1 MISRRTFLL
10 GAYGSLCGGLSLGG
24 YCHFVEPRWVEINK
38 VTIPVKGLPK
48 RFRGMTIAQLSDIHH
63 CKYVPREF
71 VRSCVRMVN
80 GLSPDIVVL
89 TGDYVHVSPLFLP
102 SVTEELA
109 ALRAKEGIFAIMGNH
124 DLKDD
129 TFDALS
135 RKGIHVLMNAHVPLY
150 RRKEYLFIA
159 GVDDLLRGRIDLGA
173 TLKGMD
179 DKPSILLSHNPDV
192 IEMVQHTNV
201 DFLIAGHTHGGQVSV
216 PFIGPPFTC
225 SKFGSRYA
233 AGLFHEGNT
242 LMYVNR
248 GVGIT
253 GLPIRFFAR
262 PEITLFTLVNRKQRD
277 V

>member
-10 GAYGSLCGGLSLGG
+10 GAYGSLWGGLSLGG
-24 YCHFVEPRWVEINK
+24 YCHFIEPRWVKINK

-63 CKYVPREF
+63 CKYVPGEF

-80 GLSPDIVVL
+80 GLSPDIIVL
-89 TGDYVHVSPLFLP
+89 TGDYVHDSPVFLP

-124 DLKDD
+124 DSRDD
-129 TFDALS
+129 TFYALS
-135 RKGIHVLMNAHVPLY
+135 RKGIHVLINAHVPLY
-150 RRKEYLFIA
+150 RRKDYLFIA
-159 GVDDLLRGRIDLGA
+159 GVDDLLRGRVDLGA

-179 DKPSILLSHNPDV
+179 DKPRILLSHNPDV
-192 IEMVQHTNV
+192 IEMVQHTHV
-201 DFLIAGHTHGGQVSV
+201 DFLIAGHTHGGQVSL

-248 GVGIT
+248 GIGIT

-262 PEITLFTLVNRKQRD
+262 PEITLFTLVNRKQGN

>member
-24 YCHFVEPRWVEINK
+24 YCHFIEPRWVEINK
-38 VTIPVKGLPK
+38 VTIPIKGLPK

-89 TGDYVHVSPLFLP
+89 TGDYVHDSPVFLP

-124 DLKDD
+124 DPKDD

-135 RKGIHVLMNAHVPLY
+135 RKDIHVLVNAHVPFY
-150 RRKEYLFIA
+150 RRKDYLFIA
-159 GVDDLLRGRIDLGA
+159 GVDDLLRGRVDLGA

-179 DKPSILLSHNPDV
+179 DKPRILLSHNPDI
-192 IEMVQHTNV
+192 IEMVQHTKV
-201 DFLIAGHTHGGQVSV
+201 DFLIAGHTHGGQVRL
-216 PFIGPPFTC
+216 PFIGPPCTC
-225 SKFGSRYA
+225 SKFGARYA

-248 GVGIT
+248 GIGIT

-262 PEITLFTLVNRKQRD
+262 PEITLFTLVNRKQGD